1 MSTTQDNINDKDIL
15 ITYIKCENN
24 TDDDFVFDKSTEL
37 NDKKDYY
44 SNLLSTCTIVN
55 PSSSSAYKG
64 KIEVT
69 SKGRRKI
76 FDGVRWQILCRRP
89 ECRKQTN
96 KKSLC
101 ITHYKEEYESNTTQ
115 SSSTPSSSWSNN
127 LSSFHVPS
135 YHKRHSF
142 DNTHSRIQNED
153 QNNTISTTNIT
164 DNDEQLLLNSNKNQ
178 TIHEGQIEYM
188 PNGRRFILKNSKWLP
203 LCKYDNLC
211 RNIAKYELLC
221 IKHFELT
228 QQQRRDTLK
237 FHNNDH
243 RRSRSS
249 IFDNHHSIL
258 SSDNIKRVKTT
269 SDFQISSSSI
279 TEQFNI
285 NSHENNY
292 TTNKPN
298 DSHCS
303 SLTSKLPRH
312 EIGISSKRNL
322 NTLTSDFSLL
332 DKQKSDLKSDQSVQ
346 TDLTIPLCCIVR
358 QEGHSFYSS
367 CQNNKSTSSI
377 LFYDTKSEPKSF
389 DRNFST

>member
-1 MSTTQDNINDKDIL
+1 MSTKQNNINDKDLL

-44 SNLLSTCTIVN
+44 SNLLSACTIVT
-55 PSSSSAYKG
+55 PSLASTYKG

-89 ECRKQTN
+89 E
-96 KKSLC
+96 
-101 ITHYKEEYESNTTQ
+101 EYESNTQ
-115 SSSTPSSSWSNN
+115 LSLTPSSSWSNN
-127 LSSFHVPS
+127 LSSFQVRS
-135 YHKRHSF
+135 YQQRHSF
-142 DNTHSRIQNED
+142 DNTQIRIENED
-153 QNNTISTTNIT
+153 QNDTISTTNIT
-164 DNDEQLLLNSNKNQ
+164 DNDEHLLLNSNKNQ

-228 QQQRRDTLK
+228 QQKQRDALK
-237 FHNNDH
+237 FHNNDN
-243 RRSRSS
+243 RRPRSS
-249 IFDNHHSIL
+249 IFDNHHSIF
-258 SSDNIKRVKTT
+258 SNDNTKRVKTN
-269 SDFQISSSSI
+269 SDFQISSSPI

-292 TTNKPN
+292 TTTKPT
-298 DSHCS
+298 DSNFS
-303 SLTSKLPRH
+303 SLTSKLAGH
-312 EIGISSKRNL
+312 EVGISSKRNI
-322 NTLTSDFSLL
+322 NILTSDFST
-332 DKQKSDLKSDQSVQ
+332 VN
-346 TDLTIPLCCIVR
+346 C
-358 QEGHSFYSS
+358 FYS
-367 CQNNKSTSSI
+367 
-377 LFYDTKSEPKSF
+377 F
-389 DRNFST
+389 